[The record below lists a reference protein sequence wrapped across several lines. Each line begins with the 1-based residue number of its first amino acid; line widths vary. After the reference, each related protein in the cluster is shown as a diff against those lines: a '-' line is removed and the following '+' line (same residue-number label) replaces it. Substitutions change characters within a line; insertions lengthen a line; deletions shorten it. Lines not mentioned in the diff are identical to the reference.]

1 MQEIS
6 ILRILITFIIWS
18 DRQPYYCFFP
28 CVVSTVSAQL
38 LLIIFNFPFPAGTYS
53 DPNYEDS
60 GQLMTIRQIPSTV
73 TGDTNDEIDLTPAPP
88 INDYSNLGPN
98 GEVLD
103 EPPPTRK
110 KPHPP
115 KKPPRP
121 PEMLNGSAT
130 LYDDAQSRV
139 PLPQQNHYGNQP
151 PRPQGSPDEDLY
163 GNREVERALEQ
174 NDRKRLP
181 SNEYEDAEVLDNMVA
196 AATPPVVS
204 HTPAGTYDNPDEI
217 MVSVGGARGVAL
229 ENARV
234 HDRPPSGGGLREGVY
249 DIAETN
255 EDELYDD
262 ATSIEP
268 QRSSQVPMSP
278 KFDDV
283 IYMKQ
288 GETPSPPLI
297 HPKPATPPVPHGSSA
312 SAGVKPPPAR
322 KPAALR
328 NISKIRN
335 IIVYVLKLL

>member
-1 MQEIS
+1 MIDD
-6 ILRILITFIIWS
+6 LLII
-18 DRQPYYCFFP
+18 FFP

-38 LLIIFNFPFPAGTYS
+38 LLIIFNFPSSVGTYS

-110 KPHPP
+110 KPQPP

-121 PEMLNGSAT
+121 PDMLNGSAT

-139 PLPQQNHYGNQP
+139 PLPPQNHYGNQP
-151 PRPQGSPDEDLY
+151 SRPQGSPDEDLY
-163 GNREVERALEQ
+163 GNREVERALEL
-174 NDRKRLP
+174 NDRKRLT
-181 SNEYEDAEVLDNMVA
+181 SNEYEDAEALDNMVA

-217 MVSVGGARGVAL
+217 MESVGGARGVAL
-229 ENARV
+229 GNARV
-234 HDRPPSGGGLREGVY
+234 HDRPSSRGGLREGVY
-249 DIAETN
+249 DVAETN
-255 EDELYDD
+255 EAELYDD
-262 ATSIEP
+262 AASIDP

-297 HPKPATPPVPHGSSA
+297 YPKPARPPMPHSG
-312 SAGVKPPPAR
+312 SAGVKSPHAR

-335 IIVYVLKLL
+335 EYMYVPKFL